1 MDLLVLV
8 AVLVLA
14 LGAAVLAA
22 RGLLGMVFHLMQQR
36 RAPAVVHWRPVVF
49 CAAVFWF
56 WYLTPGLADSP
67 ALGRVLDL
75 LSR

>member
-1 MDLLVLV
+1 MDLLVLA

-22 RGLLGMVFHLMQQR
+22 RGLLGMIFHLMQPR
-36 RAPAVVHWRPVVF
+36 RAPVVLHWRPVVF
-49 CAAVFWF
+49 GAAIFWF
-56 WYLTPGLADSP
+56 WYLTPALADSP
-67 ALGRVLDL
+67 ALARMLDL